1 MKQVTSSAKNV
12 FNLIW
17 DAASLTVFILGMILI
32 FKSCSQEYETNV
44 RISKID
50 SIYSD
55 IISMNKKID
64 SLQETKK
71 TLILKEKTIHE
82 EHHKTVERILITPDS
97 LQSDI
102 TRYLINEHRKFD
114 TTRN

>member
-1 MKQVTSSAKNV
+1 MKQTTSSAKNV

-17 DAASLTVFILGMILI
+17 DAASLTMFILGMILI
-32 FKSCSQEYETNV
+32 FKSCSQEYESTV

-82 EHHKTVERILITPDS
+82 EHHKTVERILLAPDS
-97 LQSDI
+97 SQ
-102 TRYLINEHRKFD
+102 YLITEELIRDHKQLD
-114 TTRN
+114 SSVL